1 MAKTIEAVIRRRW
14 LSPENAVRE
23 VVRFERRFGDK
34 HLNLACH
41 CGLLLILT
49 PELVNL
55 IRINFLDEENIDWIA
70 ESNFL
75 LSSLCR
81 PLQEGVY
88 EVEPCVREVL
98 LVELEKKFGWKRPFE
113 LAEFLWFYLE
123 KKSDKKQSGEL
134 RKVQRWIAQAYLDP
148 DRTIWEMEKLLSES
162 LPEDNPVLGLAGQ
175 EKLPYLVEIL
185 AQPLEQTNLWKEYQN
200 LVLNSHILAKLL
212 VDEKEGLREEIEE
225 LKEELGFVLTH
236 PVIKKLLAEFPSEYE
251 NNFVTIDLLI
261 ITALKDE
268 LDALKNCDNQFGN
281 TWQELTDNLGYPYYK
296 TTLSHKNGTTLN
308 IVAARPVEMGEI
320 NTCILATRLISE
332 LKPRYL
338 AMNGVCAGNKKDVF
352 LGDVIVA
359 KRVFKFDH
367 DKFVAYD
374 KLIDNQQIR
383 TEEIFHNIRT
393 YNLKLQ
399 WEFAIQEFPQD
410 WLNTIQTPRPKSYY
424 HQERWLLHKLYNY
437 QEQPN
442 EYSRPEQDSERQ
454 TECPDWRIV
463 IQRLREEE
471 LLKTDSLELTEKAVK
486 EVKNERLEYLE
497 SLENQHYKEPLNPQ
511 IHLGAIATTSKV
523 QKDPQLFQ
531 RIEKLQ
537 RKILGVEMESVAI
550 GAVAEIQEIPMII
563 VKGVQDYSDNDKND
577 QFREYAAEVSA
588 RFLFAFFTTITLT
601 DDQTIYS
608 TEAIIFSILR
618 EHDLTELESI
628 FQKLF
633 QQFLSIYGRQA
644 FLQSVGI
651 NDYFI
656 NSLNFNLS
664 SQEFTTVLVSKLKD
678 YRVSRQNPYYH
689 PLLLIIHYI
698 TNQPREKFYSLDDRD
713 IEFLEVLQKMG
724 NLQIKK
730 FLQNQ
735 TPETIQSN
743 NQRLNNYLSKIDKNL
758 RNQGAVDIQ
767 NNVQSKDGKYEFE
780 RVAKITNFELPFA
793 LLPMNMRGDAFFIID
808 YFSSINIHSLR
819 QYSTQCL
826 EYGKDQTTTSVGSQ
840 IQNFRIPSNICFSVA
855 VVDNLDQENKRKIRQ
870 ENPFAHNVDI
880 LWYEVPVVYC
890 LSEEQLYFYDKPSSF
905 WEQFQGEGAWKNL
918 RKVIETTLIA

>member
-14 LSPENAVRE
+14 LSPENAVGE
-23 VVRFERRFGDK
+23 VVRFERRFGEK
-34 HLNLACH
+34 NLNLACH

-98 LVELEKKFGWKRPFE
+98 LVELEKKFGWQRPFE

-123 KKSDKKQSGEL
+123 KKPDKKLSGEL

-148 DRTIWEMEKLLSES
+148 DSTIRKMGRLLSDS

-175 EKLPYLVEIL
+175 EKIPYLVEIL
-185 AQPLEQTNLWKEYQN
+185 AQPLEQTNLWKEYQS

-212 VDEKEGLREEIEE
+212 ADEKEGLIEEIEE
-225 LKEELGFVLTH
+225 LKEELGFVLIH
-236 PVIKKLLAEFPSEYE
+236 PVLKKFLAEFPSEYE
-251 NNFVTIDLLI
+251 NNFVTIDILI
-261 ITALKDE
+261 IAALKDE

-281 TWQELTDNLGYPYYK
+281 TWQELKDSSGYPYYQ
-296 TTLSHKNGTTLN
+296 TTLKHKNGTQLN

-332 LKPRYL
+332 LNPRCL
-338 AMNGVCAGNKKDVF
+338 AMTGVCSGNKRNVF

-359 KRVFKFDH
+359 NRVFKFDH

-374 KLIDNQQIR
+374 ELIDNQQIR

-437 QEQPN
+437 QEQPDK
-442 EYSRPEQDSERQ
+442 YVSPEKNPERQ
-454 TECPDWRIV
+454 TECPDWREV
-463 IQRLREEE
+463 IQRLRKKE
-471 LLKTDSLELTEKAVK
+471 LLKIDFLELTEKAVK
-486 EVKNERLEYLE
+486 EVQNERLEYLE
-497 SLENQHYKEPLNPQ
+497 DQRYKDPSNSQ
-511 IHLGAIATTSKV
+511 IHVGAIATTTKV
-523 QKDPQLFQ
+523 KKDPQFFQ
-531 RIEKLQ
+531 GMEKLP
-537 RKILGVEMESVAI
+537 RKILGVEMEGAVI

-588 RFLFAFFTTITLT
+588 RFLFAFFSTITLIE
-601 DDQTIYS
+601 DKIINS
-608 TEAIIFSILR
+608 TEARIFSILR
-618 EHDLTELESI
+618 QSDITELELI
-628 FQKLF
+628 LNKLF
-633 QQFLSIYGRQA
+633 QVFDSISGRRV

-651 NDYFI
+651 DDYFI
-656 NSLNFNLS
+656 NSLDFNLPL
-664 SQEFTTVLVSKLKD
+664 QQFITILIGKLKD
-678 YRVSRQNPYYH
+678 YPVSRQNPYYH

-698 TNQPREKFYSLDDRD
+698 TNQPREKFYYLEDRD

-724 NLQIKK
+724 NLPIKR
-730 FLQNQ
+730 FLQHQ
-735 TPETIQSN
+735 SPETIKSN
-743 NQRLNNYLSKIDKNL
+743 NQRLDNYLNKIEKNL
-758 RNQGAVDIQ
+758 KNQGALDIQ
-767 NNVQSKDGKYEFE
+767 NNVQSKDGMFEFE
-780 RVAKITNFELPFA
+780 LVAKITNFELPFA

-819 QYSTQCL
+819 KYSTQCL
-826 EYGKDQTTTSVGSQ
+826 EYGKDKTTTSVGSQ

-870 ENPFAHNVDI
+870 ESPFAHNVDL

-890 LSEEQLYFYDKPSSF
+890 LSDEQLYFYEKPSSF
-905 WEQFQGEGAWKNL
+905 FEQFQGEGAWKNL
-918 RKVIETTLIA
+918 RKVIEATLIA